1 MSSNL
6 EITEDIIKQMEEMES
21 GLYVTTQEVK
31 KEEVVKSKDVRVFL
45 QDIPE
50 FNVGWI
56 KLNKELLPSKGLFYE
71 RDIIIEVSPAT
82 TQHIKDFTSLSED
95 ESYKTNEKIN
105 AILSTCLRM
114 SKGSRR
120 FTSKDI
126 LEIDKIWLLL
136 AIRDLTFHK
145 ISNKLVNPSACPK
158 CGAPA
163 NIEIFSYNSTFFE
176 FNEELMNYYDDEQ
189 RCFIFEIVETGEIL
203 KLKPPTI
210 SVSSKIDNYYE
221 KYSNV
226 KKLDRSFLNEIQYI
240 DLDWYN
246 IDVQTLDKTIVDSFG
261 WSVYKITL
269 LKKFINDFKSQIKM
283 KSFGYCESCG
293 AEGVST
299 KFYFRGGLLSIF
311 TIQNIYSYVRR
322 GNV

>member
-1 MSSNL
+1 MSQKI
-6 EITEDIIKQMEEMES
+6 EITEDIINQMEEMES
-21 GLYVTTQEVK
+21 GLYEKEVEPETIKEKPIKEVK
-31 KEEVVKSKDVRVFL
+31 VFL

-50 FNVGWI
+50 FNIGWI

-71 RDIIIEVSPAT
+71 KDIIIELTPAT

-95 ESYKTNEKIN
+95 DSYKTNEKIN
-105 AILSTCLRM
+105 AILSTCLRI

-126 LEIDKIWLLL
+126 LEIDKVWLLL
-136 AIRDLTFHK
+136 AIRDLTFSK
-145 ISNKLVNPSACPK
+145 ISNKLINPSACPK
-158 CGAPA
+158 CTSPA
-163 NIEIFSYNSTFFE
+163 NVEIFSYNSTFFE
-176 FNEELMNYYDDEQ
+176 FNEELMNYYDEEE
-189 RCFIFEIVETGEIL
+189 RCFMFDITETGETL

-210 SVSSKIDNYYE
+210 SVSSKVDSYYE
-221 KYSNV
+221 KYSNI
-226 KKLDRSFLNEIQYI
+226 KKIDRNFLNEIQYI

-311 TIQNIYSYVRR
+311 TIQNIYSYVRKY
-322 GNV
+322 NV